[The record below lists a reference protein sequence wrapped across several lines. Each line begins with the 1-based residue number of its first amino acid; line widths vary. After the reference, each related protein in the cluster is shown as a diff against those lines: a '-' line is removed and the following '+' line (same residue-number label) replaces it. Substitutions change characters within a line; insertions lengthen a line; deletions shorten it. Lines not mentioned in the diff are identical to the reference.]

1 MSASEPFLER
11 LAMRAN
17 LAELSS
23 SQLESS
29 MPDHR
34 LKAALWVIDLSESD
48 KGNKTVKTDMVKRE
62 VEIETVGKKQD
73 GKITTL
79 EELVEKFFC
88 RFYLESYDGEDEMLD
103 EGKYWGIDPL
113 EFLSNVNTSFKNHKK
128 FDRRTQKV
136 IFHSWMNGNWNK
148 R

>member
-34 LKAALWVIDLSESD
+34 LKAALWVIDLSESIS
-48 KGNKTVKTDMVKRE
+48 NFVIPEQVAHPLS
-62 VEIETVGKKQD
+62 I
-73 GKITTL
+73 
-79 EELVEKFFC
+79 
-88 RFYLESYDGEDEMLD
+88 
-103 EGKYWGIDPL
+103 IDVAL
-113 EFLSNVNTSFKNHKK
+113 
-128 FDRRTQKV
+128 
-136 IFHSWMNGNWNK
+136 
-148 R
+148 